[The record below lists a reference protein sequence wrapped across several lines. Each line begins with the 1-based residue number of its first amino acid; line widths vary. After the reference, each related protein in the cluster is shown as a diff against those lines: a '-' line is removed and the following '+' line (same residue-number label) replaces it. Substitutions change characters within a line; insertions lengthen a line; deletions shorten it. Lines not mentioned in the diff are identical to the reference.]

1 MLHFLWIV
9 PLLLLIFFLT
19 SPRFRGDIA
28 EARVRRLLARGL
40 ERNLFTV
47 FNDVVLPSGSGTT
60 RIDHVVVSKF
70 GIFVI
75 ESRYVRGRITGTEVQ
90 DRWTWRSM
98 GRSGRFDNPVHGNR
112 LQVEALQRLLD
123 FPGRVFHPLVV
134 LVGHREFT
142 QRPPAVVI
150 RPEALLATIRR
161 HSGQLLSPEQANDAI
176 RTIDRMRLRSA
187 SAGLLKPLNLLRLL
201 LVAALLVG
209 AYLAFREDISRIV
222 AEFRHQAERNAA
234 PEQFHPDGTPKSQ
247 QELWEDSLIC
257 AYSVDT
263 NRCSCYDGDG
273 SRIEIEFVRCRRLAE
288 RGSILK
294 Q

>member
-1 MLHFLWIV
+1 
-9 PLLLLIFFLT
+9 
-19 SPRFRGDIA
+19 
-28 EARVRRLLARGL
+28 
-40 ERNLFTV
+40 V
-47 FNDVVLPSGSGTT
+47 FNDLVLPSGGGTT

-75 ESRYVRGRITGTEVQ
+75 ESVYVRGRITGTEVQ
-90 DRWTWRSM
+90 DRWTWRSF
-98 GRSGRFDNPVHGNR
+98 GRWGRFDNPVHRNR

-134 LVGHREFT
+134 LVGHRKFA
-142 QRPPAVVI
+142 QRPPAMVI

-176 RTIDRMRLRSA
+176 RTIDRTRLTGA
-187 SAGLLKPLNLLRLL
+187 GAGLLKPLNLIRLL
-201 LVAALLVG
+201 LVLALLAG
-209 AYLAFREDISRIV
+209 AYVAFREDVSRIV
-222 AEFRHQAERNAA
+222 AEFRYRAERDAA
-234 PEQFHPDGTPKSQ
+234 PAQFHPDGSPKSQ

-263 NRCSCYDGDG
+263 NRCTCRDREG
-273 SRIEIEFVRCRRLAE
+273 SPVQIEFERCRSLAE